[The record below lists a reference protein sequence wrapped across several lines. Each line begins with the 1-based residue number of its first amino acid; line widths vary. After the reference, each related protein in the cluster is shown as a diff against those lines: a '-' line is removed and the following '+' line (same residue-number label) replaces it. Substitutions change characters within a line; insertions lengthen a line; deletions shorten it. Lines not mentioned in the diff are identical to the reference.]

1 MYDVCIL
8 YALRKTGVFHMRIT
22 QNWPDE
28 LVSELDEQAASYG
41 ITRTSYVVMALK
53 QKVQSEIML
62 RSMPDMQKLMNE
74 MTLKLSKMTP
84 EQIDGKLH
92 E

>member
-1 MYDVCIL
+1 
-8 YALRKTGVFHMRIT
+8 MRIT